1 MDGTTF
7 GERIRELRLDR
18 NLSLRQLASRIDKS
32 APFLS
37 DIELGRRFPSEG
49 VLRAIAKELRVE
61 LAHLKE
67 YDHRESITTLRKLSM
82 DDPEW
87 RLALRTATAQIRK
100 GLTPEE
106 MIHRL
111 TESERESGDR

>member
-1 MDGTTF
+1 MG
-7 GERIRELRLDR
+7 
-18 NLSLRQLASRIDKS
+18 
-32 APFLS
+32 
-37 DIELGRRFPSEG
+37 
-49 VLRAIAKELRVE
+49 RVE

-82 DDPEW
+82 ANPEW
-87 RLALRTATAQIRK
+87 RLALRTATAQIKR

-111 TESERESGDR
+111 TESERESGER